1 MYSKRRRW
9 KSSPSSLWSFIV
21 QCTKSK
27 YAVAPESNNIISIKV
42 TATYPS
48 VYTKISYFI
57 DWIEETIEQNEISNN
72 SDDENSSAGIQIAP
86 RSFIPSGPAG
96 LQPISSKKQ

>member
-1 MYSKRRRW
+1 MHTQGRKW
-9 KSSPSSLWSFIV
+9 KQPTSSLWSFIF
-21 QCTKSK
+21 QRTKSK
-27 YAVAPESNNIISIKV
+27 YTMAPESNNLICIKV

>member
-1 MYSKRRRW
+1 
-9 KSSPSSLWSFIV
+9 
-21 QCTKSK
+21 
-27 YAVAPESNNIISIKV
+27 
-42 TATYPS
+42 